1 MLQLLLSLSIRNLR
15 THKISTFI
23 VGAIIFFGSWLS
35 VCGSA
40 FLHSLETTLAS
51 TLISS
56 VAGHLQ
62 VYSAQAHDDLAL
74 FGSGFS
80 AVDDVGQMKNF
91 AQVKDVL
98 VQDKNVA
105 AVVPM
110 GIAFHALISGNE
122 LDQALGVLAQATR
135 SGDAA
140 RTEATGVQI
149 RDIARAMQDELQ
161 RRCAV
166 AAPSERL
173 FAHLADVRRVQT
185 ADFWQHLR
193 RSPGPA
199 LQFLDSKVA
208 PLAGSNPPLYLRNL
222 GTDLPLFT
230 RHFARFSLVQGQ
242 AVPPNTRGFLFARR
256 TYERQLKHPIARSFD
271 DLYDGL
277 QPGSHLDDLSSGTHT
292 LAADPVLADQAQR
305 LPQQYQRLSFQLDP
319 SHQNEL
325 SRSLRR
331 ELGDASSGASLDD
344 LLKRFL
350 TVNDQNFLARHK
362 FFYTTIAP
370 MIRLYAVNIGDT
382 MTLQAL
388 TRSGYTKSVKV
399 RVWGTFEFTGL
410 DRSALATG
418 QNLMDLMTFREL
430 YGDRDAAQEKEI
442 EALQQTSHVADISRE
457 DAEAQMFTD
466 PHVDAERTAP
476 GGPVHLAS
484 RAFAE
489 ARRLRQGGSQTF
501 SQSDIDQGLAL
512 NAAVILREPDKLE
525 QTQGHLQVLLQRAGL
540 PVQVVDWRTASGLV
554 SRFIQVVHLFLFIC
568 TGVIFVVASVIMSNA
583 LTMATTERTREIGT
597 IRAMG
602 GQRRFVLAMYF
613 VETTTLGLLAGS
625 AGALAGYA
633 TIKLLHRH
641 GIAAASDVMV
651 FLFAGPRF
659 YPNLALQDMGLGL
672 SLVLL
677 ITLLATLYPARL
689 ATRINPVVAMAA
701 KE

>member
-1 MLQLLLSLSIRNLR
+1 MLQLLLSLSLRNLR

-40 FLHSLETTLAS
+40 FLHSLETTLAN

-122 LDQALGVLAQATR
+122 LDQALGVLAQATMK
-135 SGDAA
+135 GDTA
-140 RTEATGVQI
+140 RIEATGVQI
-149 RDIARAMQDELQ
+149 RDIARAMEDELQ
-161 RRCAV
+161 RRSAV

-173 FAHLADVRRVQT
+173 SAHLSDVRRVQS
-185 ADFWQHLR
+185 AEFWQHLR
-193 RSPGPA
+193 HYPGPA
-199 LQFLDSKVA
+199 LQFLDSQVA
-208 PLAGSNPPLYLRNL
+208 PLAGNNPPLYLRNL

-230 RHFARFSLVQGQ
+230 RHFARFSLTQGQ

-271 DLYDGL
+271 ELYEGL
-277 QPGSHLDDLSSGTHT
+277 QPDSHLDDLSSAAHT
-292 LAADPVLADQAQR
+292 LAADPVLRDHAQR
-305 LPQQYQRLSFQLDP
+305 LPQQYQRISFQLDP
-319 SHQNEL
+319 KNQETL
-325 SRSLRR
+325 SRKLRE
-331 ELGDASSGASLDD
+331 ELGTADRTASLDD
-344 LLKRFL
+344 LLKQFL
-350 TVNDQNFLARHK
+350 QVNDHNFLARYQ
-362 FFYTTIAP
+362 FFYATIAP
-370 MIRLYAVNIGDT
+370 MIRLYAVNIGDM
-382 MTLQAL
+382 MTLQAV

-399 RVWGTFEFTGL
+399 RVYGTFEFTGL
-410 DRSALATG
+410 DRSTLATG

-430 YGDRDAAQEKEI
+430 YGDRDVAQEKEI
-442 EALQQTSHVADISRE
+442 EALQRKSHVADISRE

-466 PHVDAERTAP
+466 THVTAERTAP
-476 GGPVHLAS
+476 GGPVHLAAKS
-484 RAFAE
+484 FAE

-501 SQSDIDQGLAL
+501 SQKELDQGLAL
-512 NAAVILREPDKLE
+512 NAAVILRQPQWLE
-525 QTQGHLQVLLQRAGL
+525 QTQAHLQALLQHAGL
-540 PVQVVDWRTASGLV
+540 QVQVVDWRTASGLV

-568 TGVIFVVASVIMSNA
+568 TGIIFVVASVIMSNA

-597 IRAMG
+597 LRAIG

-613 VETTTLGLLAGS
+613 VETTTLGLMAGS
-625 AGALAGYA
+625 LGALAAYA
-633 TIKLLHRH
+633 TVKVLHRH

-659 YPNLALQDMGLGL
+659 YPNMALQDMGWGL
-672 SLVLL
+672 SLVLF